1 MTGPKVQVLL
11 CWEVHQWMSGLAAAA
26 AAALSACLAVAEE
39 PVPVEEAAD
48 HTSPVEVVA
57 RMLRKVKAAV
67 RRRDWEQPVSAA
79 AYHQAR

>member
-1 MTGPKVQVLL
+1 
-11 CWEVHQWMSGLAAAA
+11 MSGLAAGA
-26 AAALSACLAVAEE
+26 AAALSPSLAEAEE
-39 PVPVEEAAD
+39 LVLVEEAAD

-57 RMLRKVKAAV
+57 RMLHKVKAAV